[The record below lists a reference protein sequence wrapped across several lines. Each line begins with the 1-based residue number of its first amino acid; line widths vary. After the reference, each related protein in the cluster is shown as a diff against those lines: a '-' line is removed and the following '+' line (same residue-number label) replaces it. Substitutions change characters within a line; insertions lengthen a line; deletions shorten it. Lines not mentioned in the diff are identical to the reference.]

1 MACAKPAS
9 LHYVA
14 HSMARKSYLGRRF
27 RCAFK
32 GCFHTFKGQCSMSMH
47 SKVFKCIQGSTNA
60 SKGHLCASKGKLT
73 LIHVGSLA
81 RFFSM
86 APVPESASKAVK
98 LWMQSLEAGYETQQ
112 MNRVDRIAHKAT
124 GQNHVQL
131 LQPTWAKKFLDTR
144 VSDDKRVHRL
154 ASCCFSIR

>member
-1 MACAKPAS
+1 
-9 LHYVA
+9 
-14 HSMARKSYLGRRF
+14 
-27 RCAFK
+27 
-32 GCFHTFKGQCSMSMH
+32 MSMH

-81 RFFSM
+81 RCFSM

-112 MNRVDRIAHKAT
+112 MNRTMCSYFNQH
-124 GQNHVQL
+124 GQRS
-131 LQPTWAKKFLDTR
+131 F
-144 VSDDKRVHRL
+144 
-154 ASCCFSIR
+154 

>member
-1 MACAKPAS
+1 
-9 LHYVA
+9 
-14 HSMARKSYLGRRF
+14 
-27 RCAFK
+27 
-32 GCFHTFKGQCSMSMH
+32 MSMH

-81 RFFSM
+81 RCFSM

-154 ASCCFSIR
+154 ASCCFSIK